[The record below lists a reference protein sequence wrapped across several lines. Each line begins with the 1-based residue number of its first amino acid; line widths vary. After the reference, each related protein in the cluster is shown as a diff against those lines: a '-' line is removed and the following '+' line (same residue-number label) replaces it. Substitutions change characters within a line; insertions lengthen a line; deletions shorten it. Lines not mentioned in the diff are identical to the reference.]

1 VIGGR
6 GTSVHRGEPLLL
18 RGAVQCP
25 FHPAV
30 DGFVRASLL
39 SLARNLCGLSPLVQ
53 RDAVWIQLSGIQL
66 VAESRHD
73 AKLFLVHCELVPTV
87 GGRVT
92 RLEDLVGLVLVTRLA
107 RFITVLIQQEAPKWD
122 SFVHPMAVR
131 ISETCTPML
140 LPRHQGVLLATRF
153 RRTGNGGIHLKRP
166 VGFLHLGLVP
176 RHRLPLHDEEL
187 VAWNDELRDDRPTF
201 SVTDRQLVSI
211 AQDKTAFPLE
221 RATVHNALVAR
232 LVAEAHAD
240 CPADAGRDHE
250 EQSLLVHVI
259 LEMGGGTL
267 RCAPRLSVLHLC
279 V

>member
-1 VIGGR
+1 MRVRELHLRKFKVQGVQSAAKSSWKVSLHDVRHHPAQTAKEPGSAPPCKSWLARGISVIGGR
-6 GTSVHRGEPLLL
+6 GTPHGGTSAHRGEPLLL
-18 RGAVQCP
+18 RGAVHCP

-39 SLARNLCGLSPLVQ
+39 NLARNLCGLSPLVQ
-53 RDAVWIQLSGIQL
+53 RDAVWIQLSGIPL

-73 AKLFLVHCELVPTV
+73 AKLFLVHCELVPTI

-131 ISETCTPML
+131 ISETSTPML

-153 RRTGNGGIHLKRP
+153 RRTRNGGIHLKRP
-166 VGFLHLGLVP
+166 VGFLHLGLVA

-187 VAWNDELRDDRPTF
+187 VAWNDELRDDCPTF

-211 AQDKTAFPLE
+211 A
-221 RATVHNALVAR
+221 
-232 LVAEAHAD
+232 
-240 CPADAGRDHE
+240 
-250 EQSLLVHVI
+250 
-259 LEMGGGTL
+259 
-267 RCAPRLSVLHLC
+267 
-279 V
+279 